1 MTPNQPNRKNR
12 GWLSPVI
19 HLSNNWISLAGV
31 VIVTTATIF
40 WLFLLPTT
48 LRGTTQNPYVGILA
62 FLTIP
67 GPFFVGLLMIP
78 LGIWLKHRREGRA
91 GILPADLP
99 LTWRN
104 LEVRRLVY
112 FIGATTVINVTIAS
126 QVTYGAVNYMDSVT
140 FCGETCHTVMQPE
153 YTAYQDSPHSKVE
166 CVKCHIGPGAG
177 WFVKSKLSG
186 VGQVF
191 AVTFNTYPR
200 PIPTPVHNLRPARET
215 CEECHWPQKYS
226 EDRIKVI
233 PKYAGDET
241 NTLTKTVLLM
251 RIGGGN
257 NGIGIHGTHLGLGTS
272 IRYGHSDEARQNI
285 PWVEYTVN
293 GKKTV
298 YATADVKVGP
308 VDDPPGLTVREMDC
322 MDCHNRP
329 SHSYDLPERALDK
342 AMAAGAISAALPMAK
357 KKATEILKA
366 DYQTRDEAA
375 QKIPA
380 AFAQFYQQSYPA
392 VWAQRQAEVTVAAK
406 EVLAIWDRNIFPE
419 MNVTWGKYPVN
430 VGHTDFP
437 GCFRCHDGSHNAK
450 DGSSI
455 TQDCNACHNLLAMD
469 EANPKVLTDLGIT
482 EAKPAGAGQ

>member
-1 MTPNQPNRKNR
+1 MTPNSPKPKSA

-48 LRGTTQNPYVGILA
+48 LRGETTNPYVGILA

-67 GPFFVGLLMIP
+67 GPFFGGLVLIP
-78 LGIWLKHRREGRA
+78 LGIWLKRRREGRS
-91 GILPADLP
+91 GILPSDRAV
-99 LTWRN
+99 TWQN
-104 LEVRRLVY
+104 LELRRLVY
-112 FIGATTVINVTIAS
+112 FVGGTTVLNVLIAS
-126 QVTYGAVNYMDSVT
+126 QLTYGAVNYMDSVT
-140 FCGETCHTVMQPE
+140 FCGQTCHSVMQPE
-153 YTAYQDSPHSKVE
+153 FTAYQDSPHSKVE

-177 WFVKSKLSG
+177 WFVQSKLSG

-215 CEECHWPQKYS
+215 CEACHWPQKYG

-233 PKYAGDET
+233 SKYADDET

-257 NGIGIHGTHLGLGTS
+257 NGIGIHGTHLGRGVT
-272 IRYGHSDEARQNI
+272 IRYGHSDEARQTI
-285 PWVEYTVN
+285 PWVEYEFN

-298 YATADVKVGP
+298 YATADAKPDGA
-308 VDDPPGLTVREMDC
+308 GLTMREMDC
-322 MDCHNRP
+322 IDCHNRP

-342 AMAAGAISAALPMAK
+342 AMAAGMISAGLPQAK

-366 DYQTRDEAA
+366 NYKTRDEAA

-380 AFAQFYQQSYPA
+380 AFEQFYQQSYPT
-392 VWAQRQAEVTVAAK
+392 VWSQRQSEVTVAAQQ
-406 EVLAIWDRNIFPE
+406 VLAIWSRNIFPD
-419 MNVTWGKYPVN
+419 MNVTWGKYPIN
-430 VGHTDFP
+430 IGHTDFP
-437 GCFRCHDGSHNAK
+437 GCFRCHDGGHNAK
-450 DGSSI
+450 GGASI
-455 TQDCNACHNLLAMD
+455 TQDCGACHNLLAMD

-482 EAKPAGAGQ
+482 ETKPAEVRQ